1 MYVIVHICTGDCGS
15 DDDLS
20 TGAVVA
26 ISVVVTFII
35 TLVVTAV
42 VMYIIMRMY
51 YKHQLKK
58 CIRTNNNKNLGAKE
72 NSQFVLMDRDVK
84 KDTNPSY
91 AVMDKDT
98 IKMDSNPAY
107 AVTKWLCL

>member
-1 MYVIVHICTGDCGS
+1 MCVINMHTGDGGS

-35 TLVVTAV
+35 TLVFTVV

-58 CIRTNNNKNLGAKE
+58 FIRTSNNKDVGTKE
-72 NSQFVLMDRDVK
+72 KSQFVLMDRDVK
-84 KDTNPSY
+84 MDTNPSY
-91 AVMDKDT
+91 AIMDKGT

-107 AVTKWLCL
+107 AVTK